1 MEDAIFTR
9 VSIREFTDEPVS
21 DEQIERLMEAAMAAP
36 SAGNQ
41 QPWEFVL
48 TRDSQVKEQ
57 LAACSPYAHP
67 AGKCDL
73 VIVPCIS
80 GGEKRFEGCV
90 PLDMSACTEN
100 ILLEAQAL
108 GLGAVWLGIY
118 PEQDRI
124 EAVAKVIVALAAASP
139 SRSLPWDTPRRCSS
153 RAAPSVLTCHAFA
166 GYSEACG
173 ITT

>member
-1 MEDAIFTR
+1 MGDAIFTR

-21 DEQIERLMEAAMAAP
+21 DEQVERLMEAAMAAP

-48 TRDSQVKEQ
+48 TRDPQVKEQ

-67 AGKCDL
+67 ASKCDL

-90 PLDMSACTEN
+90 PLDMSACAEN
-100 ILLEAQAL
+100 ILLEAQTL
-108 GLGAVWLGIY
+108 GLGAVWLGI
-118 PEQDRI
+118 
-124 EAVAKVIVALAAASP
+124 
-139 SRSLPWDTPRRCSS
+139 
-153 RAAPSVLTCHAFA
+153 
-166 GYSEACG
+166 
-173 ITT
+173 

>member
-1 MEDAIFTR
+1 MEDTIFTR

-21 DEQIERLMEAAMAAP
+21 DEQIERLMKAAMAAP

-48 TRDSQVKEQ
+48 TRDPQVKEE

-100 ILLEAQAL
+100 ILLESQT
-108 GLGAVWLGIY
+108 LGIY

-124 EAVAKVIVALAAASP
+124 EAVAKVIGAEDGCIPFALIAVGHPKEMLEPRSSKRFDM
-139 SRSLPWDTPRRCSS
+139 SRVRW
-153 RAAPSVLTCHAFA
+153 V
-166 GYSEACG
+166 
-173 ITT
+173 